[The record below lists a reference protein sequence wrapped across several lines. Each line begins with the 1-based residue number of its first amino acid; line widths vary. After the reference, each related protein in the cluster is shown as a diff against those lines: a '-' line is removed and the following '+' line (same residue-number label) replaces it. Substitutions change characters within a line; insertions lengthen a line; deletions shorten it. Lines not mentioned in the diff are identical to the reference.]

1 MPLESNHIEGD
12 RIALLVPGGT
22 TTIHALLIERAAIVY
37 RLRVV
42 MLGQNPVITR
52 LNVADMGD

>member
-1 MPLESNHIEGD
+1 MPLESNHIEAD

-22 TTIHALLIERAAIVY
+22 TTINAPLIERAAIAY

-42 MLGQNPVITR
+42 MSGHNPVITR
-52 LNVADMGD
+52 LNVADMGG